1 MKRREM
7 INEVCEKFKVNP
19 EDITSLRRD
28 QNLVKAKK
36 VIYCVLRMYGL
47 TFNQIGRIV
56 NKDHQTILMTIRTMP
71 NGLKRYATFIY
82 KKYLKQGLEEE
93 INQQQATL
101 RKQRKQIIE
110 LLNKNYPIGQI
121 VFETHQSKEFI
132 KEQVQYFLKNG
143 WRKKIPNYKNGT
155 YSVIFYEKD
164 SIKNND
170 LLKNIENY

>member
-1 MKRREM
+1 MQRREM
-7 INEVCEKFKVNP
+7 IKEVCDKFGVKP
-19 EDITSLRRD
+19 DDITSLRRD
-28 QNLVKAKK
+28 QKLVNAKK

-47 TFNQIGRIV
+47 SFNQIGRIV
-56 NKDHQTILMTIRTMP
+56 NKDHQTVLITIRTMSSE
-71 NGLKRYATFIY
+71 LKRYAVYIY
-82 KKYLKQGLEEE
+82 KKYLKLGLEEE

-101 RKQRKQIIE
+101 RKIRKQIIE
-110 LLNKNYPIGQI
+110 LLNKNHPINQI
-121 VFETHQSKEFI
+121 VCETHQSKEFI
-132 KEQVQYFLKNG
+132 AEQIQFFLQNG